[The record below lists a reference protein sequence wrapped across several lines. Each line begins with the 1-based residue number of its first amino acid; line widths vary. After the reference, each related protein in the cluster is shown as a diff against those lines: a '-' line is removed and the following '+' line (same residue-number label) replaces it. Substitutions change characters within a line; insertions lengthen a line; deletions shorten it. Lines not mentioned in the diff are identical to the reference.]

1 MAPQKCVFYKP
12 SFLCKGSGVLL
23 MAYIPPH
30 KRHLKDSEGPLP
42 TPDLLV
48 PQFER
53 NFNLK
58 PASGEKIIYATQA
71 ISRWWVVDYADDQ
84 ISSLRLEPIS
94 CESFERKTGE
104 KPLTLVSVHVPK
116 GVNEPTTSC
125 EKAPWV
131 YITEKIQYDL
141 QTSVQNMMN
150 EMDLQESEEVK
161 PSFVARFG
169 KILFHQRP
177 SSQLDTISQKS
188 DIETAWSQVKRSFNT
203 NIPSSYVEL
212 ILQGLIPNIGVDVDK
227 EKEYFHVKVSD
238 KCRPRVILTCKCSA
252 MKGKLELHKIEL
264 NSVRQ
269 LVVDMSCPKKD
280 LDLRLML
287 AGKKILKELPHNEMD
302 GIKNLIAS
310 AIIDPDAKGG
320 LRWPLGKE
328 TSGDRYTVVGV
339 WHTKAKSFRNSS
351 IRIKLRD
358 ADRFNFV
365 TSTGEVSKEVSLKM
379 TGINKLLRDR
389 MVEIEP
395 INKLLEDTLKLI
407 WEQFL
412 KM

>member
-1 MAPQKCVFYKP
+1 MGDSHNKYHYGKWPACFLTITITIITLVQYSQP

-30 KRHLKDSEGPLP
+30 KRHLKDSERPLP

-125 EKAPWV
+125 EKAP
-131 YITEKIQYDL
+131 
-141 QTSVQNMMN
+141 M
-150 EMDLQESEEVK
+150 
-161 PSFVARFG
+161 
-169 KILFHQRP
+169 
-177 SSQLDTISQKS
+177 
-188 DIETAWSQVKRSFNT
+188 
-203 NIPSSYVEL
+203 
-212 ILQGLIPNIGVDVDK
+212 GVDVDK

-252 MKGKLELHKIEL
+252 MKGKTRTPQGKFITTFYRAVC
-264 NSVRQ
+264 NDMPIVRQ

-287 AGKKILKELPHNEMD
+287 AGKKILKELP
-302 GIKNLIAS
+302 
-310 AIIDPDAKGG
+310 
-320 LRWPLGKE
+320 
-328 TSGDRYTVVGV
+328 
-339 WHTKAKSFRNSS
+339 
-351 IRIKLRD
+351 
-358 ADRFNFV
+358 
-365 TSTGEVSKEVSLKM
+365 EVSLKM